1 MSIELLQGLGSVKI
15 DGTLSQLKDGYLLFT
30 GSGWPNLTES
40 YISIQDCSHTFE
52 YDITYESDAGN
63 YFYVGIERY
72 DINKNTGSNSCCIYQ
87 IATSNNAKTK
97 QRVRGTVNLN
107 QVISS
112 TNDNKTAYI
121 RLRVLNQWTGSSGT
135 NVTAKIYH
143 LSLREITEDTVKT
156 TITKQGQ
163 LKSDTFW
170 EDFSTVSLNKLNVV
184 EENTLYEY

>member
-97 QRVRGTVNLN
+97 
-107 QVISS
+107 
-112 TNDNKTAYI
+112 
-121 RLRVLNQWTGSSGT
+121 
-135 NVTAKIYH
+135 
-143 LSLREITEDTVKT
+143 
-156 TITKQGQ
+156 
-163 LKSDTFW
+163 
-170 EDFSTVSLNKLNVV
+170 
-184 EENTLYEY
+184 